1 MKTPLLESI
10 KDIQDLQAL
19 PPELLPQLAD
29 EIREV
34 IIRTTSRVGG
44 HVASSLGVVELTIAL
59 HYCLDSPRDKV
70 IWDVGHQ
77 SYAHKLLTGRFD
89 HFDTLRTMG
98 GISGFPKRAESPHDI
113 VETGHASTS
122 ISYALGLAIARD
134 LAGEDYRVVAV
145 IGDGALTGGLS
156 YEALNQAGHLK
167 KNLLIVL
174 NDNGMAISQSVGAL
188 STYLSQFS
196 LYPNYRR
203 MKEELKS
210 ALHFVPFMGTRLE
223 AWIAGFK
230 ERAKNFLI
238 PEFIFEEL
246 GINYVGPIDG
256 HNINDMVKD
265 IRLAVQAEGPH
276 LLHVRTSKGKGYAPA
291 ERNPD
296 YFHGTGPFDIATGKL
311 TKQASKPSYT
321 EIFGRTLCEMAEE
334 DETIVGI
341 TAAMTIG
348 TGMVEFERRFPKRF
362 FDVGIAE
369 PHAVTLAAG
378 MALGGLR
385 PVVAIYSTF
394 LQRAFDQLSQEICLQ
409 SLPVIFAI
417 DRAGLVGED
426 GPTHHGSFDL
436 SYLSVLPN
444 MTIMAPKDQAEL
456 RDMLF
461 TALRIDGPVAIR
473 YPRGSGPGEDPE
485 GEPAILPVGKA
496 EVLARGARVGLIGLG
511 RTVQYVVEAA
521 EQLASY
527 GICPTVVNARFMKP
541 LDRDLLLDLAA
552 SHDLLLTVEDN
563 ILRGGLGEK
572 ALTLIRDAGIPC
584 DIITLGLPD
593 NFVDHGDVESLHRH
607 LSMDANGITAA
618 VVARLAAVAEGY
630 DFPQA

>member
-10 KDIQDLQAL
+10 NDIRDLQAL
-19 PPELLPQLAD
+19 PLELLPELAA

-34 IIRTTSRVGG
+34 IIRTTSQVGG

-59 HYCLDSPRDKV
+59 HWSLNSPHDKL

-77 SYAHKLLTGRFD
+77 SYAHKLLTGRFRD
-89 HFDTLRTMG
+89 FETLRTLG
-98 GISGFPKRAESPHDI
+98 GLSGFPKRSESPHDI
-113 VETGHASTS
+113 VESGHASTS

-134 LAGEDYRVVAV
+134 LAGEDHKVVAV

-167 KNLLIVL
+167 KDLLIVL

-203 MKEELKS
+203 MKEEVKS
-210 ALHFVPFMGTRLE
+210 VLHGVPWVGERME
-223 AWIAGFK
+223 QWIADMK

-256 HNINDMVKD
+256 HNIKDMVKD
-265 IRLAVQAEGPH
+265 IKLAVQAEGPH
-276 LLHVRTSKGKGYAPA
+276 LLHVRTAKGKGYAPA

-296 YFHGTGPFDIATGKL
+296 HFHGTGPFEIATGKL
-311 TKQASKPSYT
+311 TKRESNPSYT

-334 DETIVGI
+334 DEKIVAI

-348 TGMVEFERRFPKRF
+348 TGLVEFERRFPKRF

-385 PVVAIYSTF
+385 PVIAIYSTF

-409 SLPVIFAI
+409 KLPVILAI

-436 SYLSVLPN
+436 SYLDLLPN
-444 MTIMAPKDQAEL
+444 MTVMAPADQTEL

-461 TALRIDGPVAIR
+461 TARQLDGPCAIR
-473 YPRGSGPGEDPE
+473 YPRGAGPGANPE
-485 GEPAILPVGKA
+485 GHPHLLTVGKA
-496 EVLARGARVGLIGLG
+496 EVLAKGSRVCLLGLG
-511 RTVQYVVEAA
+511 RTVRYVIDAA
-521 EQLASY
+521 EQLSAY
-527 GICPTVVNARFMKP
+527 GIKPTVINARFLKP
-541 LDRDLLLDLAA
+541 LDRNLLLDLAA
-552 SHDLLLTVEDN
+552 SHELLLTAEDN
-563 ILRGGLGEK
+563 ALRGGFGEK
-572 ALTLIRDAGIPC
+572 VSSLIRDAGLSC
-584 DIITLGLPD
+584 DLISLGLPD
-593 NFVDHGDVESLHRH
+593 SFVDHGDVASLHRH
-607 LSMDANGITAA
+607 LSIDASGIAAA
-618 VVARLAAVAEGY
+618 VVARLAAVSEGY
-630 DFPQA
+630 EFPQT

>member
-1 MKTPLLESI
+1 MKTPLLESL
-10 KDIQDLQAL
+10 KDIQDLKAL
-19 PPELLPQLAD
+19 PLELLPQLAE

-34 IIRTTSRVGG
+34 IIHTTSRVGG

-59 HYCLDSPRDKV
+59 HWCLDSPRDKI

-77 SYAHKLLTGRFD
+77 SYAHKLLTGRF
-89 HFDTLRTMG
+89 HEFATLRTMG
-98 GISGFPKRAESPHDI
+98 GLAGFPKRAESPHDI
-113 VETGHASTS
+113 VESGHASTA

-134 LAGEDYRVVAV
+134 LAGEDFRVVAV
-145 IGDGALTGGLS
+145 TGDGALTGGLS

-203 MKEELKS
+203 VKEEVKTV
-210 ALHFVPFMGTRLE
+210 LHGVPFLGDRLE
-223 AWIAGFK
+223 AWIAGLK

-246 GINYVGPIDG
+246 GINYVGPLDG
-256 HNINDMVKD
+256 HNIKEMVKD
-265 IRLAVQAEGPH
+265 IRLAVQAEGPQ

-311 TKQASKPSYT
+311 TKRESNPSYT
-321 EIFGRTLCEMAEE
+321 EVFGRTLCEMAEE
-334 DETIVGI
+334 DERLVAI

-348 TGMVEFERRFPKRF
+348 TGLVEFERRFPKRF

-409 SLPVIFAI
+409 KLPVILAV

-436 SYLSVLPN
+436 SYLSMLPH
-444 MTIMAPKDQAEL
+444 MTVMAPKDQAEL
-456 RDMLF
+456 RDMMY
-461 TALRIDGPVAIR
+461 TARGLDGPCAIR
-473 YPRGSGPGEDPE
+473 YPRGTGPAPE
-485 GEPAILPVGKA
+485 PAGEPELLPLGRA
-496 EVLARGARVGLIGLG
+496 EVLSQGRRVCLVGVG
-511 RTVQYVVEAA
+511 RMVDNIRDASERLAA
-521 EQLASY
+521 Y
-527 GICPTVVNARFMKP
+527 GIVPTLINARFVKP
-541 LDRDLLLDLAA
+541 LDRNLFLELAGA
-552 SHDLLLTVEDN
+552 HELLLTVEDN
-563 ILRGGLGEK
+563 ALRGGFGER
-572 ALTLIRDAGIPC
+572 LSYLIRDAGINC
-584 DIITLGLPD
+584 DIISLGLPD
-593 NFVDHGDVESLHRH
+593 AFVDHGDVESLHRR
-607 LSMDANGITAA
+607 LSLDGSGIAAA
-618 VVARLAAVAEGY
+618 VVARLAAVSEGY
-630 DFPQA
+630 ELPQA

>member
-1 MKTPLLESI
+1 MKAPLLESI
-10 KDIQDLQAL
+10 DDIQDLQAL
-19 PPELLPQLAD
+19 PLELLPQLAS

-44 HVASSLGVVELTIAL
+44 HLASSLGVVELTIAL
-59 HYCLDSPRDKV
+59 HYCLDSPHDKL

-77 SYAHKLLTGRFD
+77 SYAHKLLTGRLQDFD
-89 HFDTLRTMG
+89 SLRTLG
-98 GISGFPKRAESPHDI
+98 GLSGFPKRAESPHDI

-145 IGDGALTGGLS
+145 IGDGALSGGLS

-188 STYLSQFS
+188 STYLSQLS
-196 LYPNYRR
+196 LRPDYRR
-203 MKEELKS
+203 VKKEVKS
-210 ALHFVPFMGTRLE
+210 VLRVVPFVGDRLE
-223 AWIAGFK
+223 QWITAFK

-256 HNINDMVKD
+256 HNIKDMVKD
-265 IRLAVQAEGPH
+265 IRLAVQAEGPN
-276 LLHVRTSKGKGYAPA
+276 LLHVRTSKGRGYAPA

-311 TKQASKPSYT
+311 TKRESHASYT
-321 EIFGRTLCEMAEE
+321 EVFGRTLCEMAEE
-334 DETIVGI
+334 DEKIVAI

-348 TGMVEFERRFPKRF
+348 TGLVEFERRFPKRF

-409 SLPVIFAI
+409 NLPVILAV

-436 SYLSVLPN
+436 SYLGLLPN
-444 MTIMAPKDQAEL
+444 MTVMAPKDQSEL
-456 RDMLF
+456 RDMMF
-461 TALRIDGPVAIR
+461 TARQLVGPCAIR
-473 YPRGSGPGEDPE
+473 YPRGAGPGANPE
-485 GEPAILPVGKA
+485 EKPQALPLGKA
-496 EVLARGARVGLIGLG
+496 EVLAVGARVCLVGLG
-511 RTVQYVVEAA
+511 RTVQYVLDAA
-521 EQLASY
+521 EQLAAYS
-527 GICPTVVNARFMKP
+527 INPTVINARFMKP
-541 LDRDLLLDLAA
+541 LDRDLFLDLAA
-552 SHDLLLTVEDN
+552 SHELLLTVEDN
-563 ILRGGLGEK
+563 ALRGGFGEK
-572 ALTLIRDAGIPC
+572 VTCLIRDAGISC
-584 DIITLGLPD
+584 DLISLGLPD
-593 NFVDHGDVESLHRH
+593 YFVDHGDVETLHRH
-607 LSMDANGITAA
+607 LGTDGNGIAAA
-618 VVARLAAVAEGY
+618 VVARLAAVSEGY
-630 DFPQA
+630 GFPQA

>member
-10 KDIQDLQAL
+10 NDISDLQAL
-19 PPELLPQLAD
+19 PLELLPELAA

-59 HYCLDSPRDKV
+59 HYCLDSPRDKL

-77 SYAHKLLTGRFD
+77 SYAHKLLTGRFRD
-89 HFDTLRTMG
+89 FESLRTQG
-98 GISGFPKRAESPHDI
+98 GLSGFPKRAESPHDV

-145 IGDGALTGGLS
+145 IGDGALTGGMS

-167 KNLLIVL
+167 NNLLIVL

-203 MKEELKS
+203 MKEEVKS
-210 ALHFVPFMGTRLE
+210 VLHVVPFVGNRLE
-223 AWIAGFK
+223 QWISDLK

-246 GINYVGPIDG
+246 GIKYVGPIDG
-256 HNINDMVKD
+256 HNIKDMVKD
-265 IRLAVQAEGPH
+265 ITLAVQAEGPH
-276 LLHVRTSKGKGYAPA
+276 LLHVRTSKGKGYTPA

-311 TKQASKPSYT
+311 TERESNPSYT

-334 DETIVGI
+334 DEKVVAI

-348 TGMVEFERRFPKRF
+348 TGLVEFERRFPKRF

-409 SLPVIFAI
+409 DLPVILAI

-436 SYLSVLPN
+436 SYLGLLPN
-444 MTIMAPKDQAEL
+444 MTIMAPKDQSEL
-456 RDMLF
+456 RNMLF
-461 TALRIDGPVAIR
+461 TARQLDGPCAIR
-473 YPRGSGPGEDPE
+473 YPRGAGPGAAPEDKHE
-485 GEPAILPVGKA
+485 VLPIGKA
-496 EVLARGARVGLIGLG
+496 EILARGARVCLVGLG
-511 RTVQYVVEAA
+511 RTVQYALAAA
-521 EQLASY
+521 EQLAAY
-527 GICPTVVNARFMKP
+527 GIHPTVINTRWMKP
-541 LDRDLLLDLAA
+541 LDRDLFLDLA
-552 SHDLLLTVEDN
+552 STHELLLTVEDN
-563 ILRGGLGEK
+563 ALRGGLGEK
-572 ALTLIRDAGIPC
+572 VTCLIRDAGLAC
-584 DIITLGLPD
+584 DLIALGLPD
-593 NFVDHGDVESLHRH
+593 DFVSHGNVEDLHHR
-607 LSMDANGITAA
+607 LSMDASGIAAA
-618 VVARLAAVAEGY
+618 VVARLAAVSEGY
-630 DFPQA
+630 EFPQA

>member
-10 KDIQDLQAL
+10 KDISDLQAL
-19 PPELLPQLAD
+19 PPESLPQLAE

-44 HVASSLGVVELTIAL
+44 HLASSLGVVELTIAL
-59 HYCLDSPRDKV
+59 HYCLDSPRDKL

-77 SYAHKLLTGRFD
+77 SYAHKLLTGRFQD
-89 HFDTLRTMG
+89 FDTLRTMG
-98 GISGFPKRAESPHDI
+98 GLSGFPKRAESPHDI

-134 LAGEDYRVVAV
+134 LAGEDYKVVAV

-203 MKEELKS
+203 MKEEVKS
-210 ALHFVPFMGTRLE
+210 ILHVVPWVGTRLE
-223 AWIAGFK
+223 EWIAGFK
-230 ERAKNFLI
+230 ERTKNFLI

-246 GINYVGPIDG
+246 GINYVGPLNG
-256 HNINDMVKD
+256 HNIDDMVKD

-276 LLHVRTSKGKGYAPA
+276 LLHVRTFKGKGYAPA

-311 TKQASKPSYT
+311 TKKESKPSYT
-321 EIFGRTLCEMAEE
+321 ETFGRTLCEMAEE
-334 DETIVGI
+334 DERIVAI

-348 TGMVEFERRFPKRF
+348 TGLVEFERRFPKRF

-409 SLPVIFAI
+409 SLPVILAI

-436 SYLSVLPN
+436 SYLGVLPN
-444 MTIMAPKDQAEL
+444 MTVMAPKDQAEL
-456 RDMLF
+456 RDMLV
-461 TALRIDGPVAIR
+461 TARSLDGPCAIR
-473 YPRGSGPGEDPE
+473 YPRGSGPADLPE
-485 GEPAILPVGKA
+485 QSPQVLPVGKA
-496 EVLARGARVGLIGLG
+496 EVLNSGSRVALVGLGQ
-511 RTVQYVVEAA
+511 TVQYMSDAA
-521 EQLASY
+521 ELLSAY
-527 GICPTVVNARFMKP
+527 GIRPTVVNARFMKP
-541 LDRDLLLDLAA
+541 LDRDLLLDLAG
-552 SHDLLLTVEDN
+552 SHALLLTAEDN
-563 ILRGGLGEK
+563 ALRGGFGERVTS
-572 ALTLIRDAGIPC
+572 LVRDAGIPC
-584 DIITLGLPD
+584 DIICLGLPD
-593 NFVDHGDVESLHRH
+593 NFVDHGDVQSLHRR
-607 LSMDANGITAA
+607 LSMDASGIAAA
-618 VVARLAAVAEGY
+618 VVARLATVAEGY
-630 DFPQA
+630 EFPQA